1 MLKDFFNL
9 LYPKECAACNN
20 TLLQNEHCIC
30 TICRFE
36 LPNTNFHLEPDNQV
50 EKLFWGRVKL
60 EAATSLY
67 YFTKSGLVQKLLQEL
82 KYNNNTEVG
91 ICLGEIMGDSLKNAS
106 ILSDIDIIIPIP
118 LHPKKEYKR
127 GYNQSYFFAKGI
139 SDIIEIPIAEKNLKR
154 VVFTETQTNK
164 TRIERWENVE
174 DIFVIKNPDNLKGK
188 HILLVDDVV
197 TTGATA
203 ESCAKVLLEIE
214 DVKVSFVSIA
224 VA

>member
-154 VVFTETQTNK
+154 GVFTETQTNK